1 MEHYDP
7 VSHLQHWGGSKEA
20 LSRFGVNPFGE
31 NLWRVVYAP
40 SRRSM
45 VRQSAK
51 RHIWMRTY
59 PQAGVAWV
67 LEHWISA
74 FDFAGS
80 RAAWESSGI
89 GVLGEYP
96 SRGEYEHSHTFYPSP
111 ASIGHIER
119 MITLTLAG
127 PARFSANEN
136 KNAIRAELDK
146 QKKSEQAYWHD
157 RLMERTR
164 AFGTAPFS
172 AAGGSRGTKTRDF
185 KIAAQ
190 DANLPSQA
198 GHMMIR
204 QGRKQYDTSQ
214 LIKV

>member
-7 VSHLQHWGGSKEA
+7 ISHLQHWGNSKES
-20 LSRFGVNPFGE
+20 LSKFGLNPFGE
-31 NLWRVVYAP
+31 NMWRVVYAP

-67 LEHWISA
+67 LEKWKSA
-74 FDFAGS
+74 WEFAGS
-80 RAAWESSGI
+80 RATWESSGI

-96 SRGEYEHSHTFYPSP
+96 SRGEYEHSHTFYPGP
-111 ASIGHIER
+111 ASLGHIER
-119 MITLTLAG
+119 MIALTEAG

-136 KNAIRAELDK
+136 KNAIRAEMDK
-146 QKKSEQAYWHD
+146 QKISDQKYWHD
-157 RLMERTR
+157 RLMERTH

-172 AAGGSRGTKTRDF
+172 AAGGSRGSKTRDF

-190 DANLPSQA
+190 QTGLPTQA

-204 QGRKQYDTSQ
+204 QGRKKYDVSD
-214 LIKV
+214 LIEA